1 MNPLAAIWR
10 YVKSFLYLITGQI
23 DKSRRVLD
31 SNPNVM
37 KAKFDDIIKSKVD
50 QIHTYKQAVA
60 TLIAQ
65 QEKKMAKVKSLTEEV
80 QKLENLKAGA
90 LAMAKQT
97 VAKLQ
102 GEGKTKEE
110 VHADADYKKCLTA
123 YNDFAATLTEKQDHI
138 KDLENDIGEYDGSI
152 ANHKIN
158 LQQLQ
163 RDIEKLKS
171 EAADAVAD
179 VITAKEERDLSDMLN
194 GISKDGMAKELQDMR
209 DLRHEMR
216 AEARVSREM
225 AGTDSKAQE
234 AQFLEYA
241 RSNTASDEF
250 DSLLGMA
257 EGTEGA
263 ETVAGEPEEVEKT
276 GSDSILP
283 E

>member
-37 KAKFDDIIKSKVD
+37 KAKFDDIIKGKVD

-110 VHADADYKKCLTA
+110 VHANADYKKCLTA

-257 EGTEGA
+257 EGKEGA
-263 ETVAGEPEEVEKT
+263 ETSASEPEEVEKT
-276 GSDSILP
+276 RSDGILP

>member
-1 MNPLAAIWR
+1 MNPLGAIWR

-23 DKSRRVLD
+23 DKSRRALD

-37 KAKFDDIIKSKVD
+37 KAKFNDIIKSKVD

-65 QEKKMAKVKSLTEEV
+65 QEKKMAKVKALTQDV
-80 QKLENLKAGA
+80 RKLENLKAGA

-110 VHADADYKKCLTA
+110 VHADPEYKKCLTA
-123 YNDFAATLTEKQDHI
+123 YNDFAATLIEKQDHI
-138 KDLENDIGEYDGSI
+138 KDLEGDIGEYDGSI

-179 VITAKEERDLSDMLN
+179 VITSKEERDLADMLN
-194 GISKDGMAKELQDMR
+194 GISKDGMGKELQDMR

-225 AGTDSKAQE
+225 AGTESKVQE
-234 AQFLEYA
+234 AKFLEYA
-241 RSNTASDEF
+241 RSNTGTDVF

-263 ETVAGEPEEVEKT
+263 ETAASEPEQLEKT
-276 GSDSILP
+276 SSDSILP

>member
-1 MNPLAAIWR
+1 MNPLGAVWR

-23 DKSRRVLD
+23 DKARRAVD

-37 KAKFDDIIKSKVD
+37 RAKFDDIIKSKVD

-65 QEKKMAKVKSLTEEV
+65 QEKKMAKVKSLTNEV

-90 LAMAKQT
+90 LAMAKQA

-102 GEGKTKEE
+102 GEGKTNEV
-110 VHADADYKKCLTA
+110 VHADPNYKKCLTA

-138 KDLENDIGEYDGSI
+138 KDLEGDIGEYDDSI

-179 VITAKEERDLSDMLN
+179 VITSKEETELADMIN
-194 GISKDGMAKELQDMR
+194 GISKDGMGKELENLR

-216 AEARVSREM
+216 AEARISREM
-225 AGTDSKAQE
+225 AGTDTKVQE
-234 AQFLEYA
+234 AEFLEYA
-241 RSNTASDEF
+241 RSNTATDEF
-250 DSLLGMA
+250 DALLGMA
-257 EGTEGA
+257 EGTESA
-263 ETVAGEPEEVEKT
+263 ETAASEPEQLEKT
-276 GSDSILP
+276 SSDSILP

>member
-1 MNPLAAIWR
+1 MFGAIGRWFKAVW
-10 YVKSFLYLITGQI
+10 YKLTGAMDQA
-23 DKSRRVLD
+23 RRGLD
-31 SNPNVM
+31 TDPHVM
-37 KAKFDDIIKSKVD
+37 RAKFDEIIKDKVN

-65 QEKKMAKVKSLTEEV
+65 QEKKMAKVKSLTNEV

-90 LAMAKQT
+90 LAMAKQA

-102 GEGKTKEE
+102 GEGKTNEV
-110 VHADADYKKCLTA
+110 VHADPNYKKCLTA

-138 KDLENDIGEYDGSI
+138 KDLEGDIGEYDGSI

-179 VITAKEERDLSDMLN
+179 VITSKEETELADMIN
-194 GISKDGMAKELQDMR
+194 GISKDGMAKELQNLR

-225 AGTDSKAQE
+225 AGTDSKVQE
-234 AQFLEYA
+234 AEFLEYA
-241 RSNTASDEF
+241 RSNTATDEF
-250 DSLLGMA
+250 DALLGMA

-263 ETVAGEPEEVEKT
+263 ETAASEPEQLKKT
-276 GSDSILP
+276 SSDSVLP

>member
-1 MNPLAAIWR
+1 MFGAIGRWFKAVW
-10 YVKSFLYLITGQI
+10 YKLTGAMDQA
-23 DKSRRVLD
+23 RRGLD
-31 SNPNVM
+31 TDPHVM
-37 KAKFDDIIKSKVD
+37 RAKFDEIIKDKVN

-65 QEKKMAKVKSLTEEV
+65 QEKKMAKVKSLTNEM

-90 LAMAKQT
+90 LAMAKQA

-102 GEGKTKEE
+102 GEGKTNEV
-110 VHADADYKKCLTA
+110 VHADPNYKKCLTA

-138 KDLENDIGEYDGSI
+138 KDLEGDIGEYDGSI

-179 VITAKEERDLSDMLN
+179 VITSKEETELADMIN
-194 GISKDGMAKELQDMR
+194 GISKDGMGKELQNLR

-216 AEARVSREM
+216 AEARISREM
-225 AGTDSKAQE
+225 AGTDTKVQE
-234 AQFLEYA
+234 AEFLEYA
-241 RSNTASDEF
+241 RSNTATDEF
-250 DSLLGMA
+250 DALLGMA

-263 ETVAGEPEEVEKT
+263 ETAASEPEQLEKT
-276 GSDSILP
+276 SSDSILP

>member
-110 VHADADYKKCLTA
+110 LHADGDYKKCLTA

-225 AGTDSKAQE
+225 AGTDSKQQE

-263 ETVAGEPEEVEKT
+263 ETSTSKPEEVEKT
-276 GSDSILP
+276 GSDGILP

>member
-1 MNPLAAIWR
+1 MNPLGAIWR

-23 DKSRRVLD
+23 DKSRRALD

-65 QEKKMAKVKSLTEEV
+65 QEKKMAKVKALTQDV
-80 QKLENLKAGA
+80 RKLENLKAGA

-110 VHADADYKKCLTA
+110 VHADPEYKKCLTA
-123 YNDFAATLTEKQDHI
+123 YNDFAATLIEKQDHI
-138 KDLENDIGEYDGSI
+138 KDLEGDIGEYDGSI

-179 VITAKEERDLSDMLN
+179 VITSKEERDLADMLN
-194 GISKDGMAKELQDMR
+194 GISKDGMGKELQDMR

-225 AGTDSKAQE
+225 AGTESKVQE
-234 AQFLEYA
+234 AEFLEYA
-241 RSNTASDEF
+241 RSNTGTDVF

-263 ETVAGEPEEVEKT
+263 ETAASEPEQLEKT
-276 GSDSILP
+276 SSDSILP

>member
-1 MNPLAAIWR
+1 MFGAIGRWFKAVW
-10 YVKSFLYLITGQI
+10 YKLTGAMDQA
-23 DKSRRVLD
+23 RRGLD
-31 SNPNVM
+31 TDPHVM
-37 KAKFDDIIKSKVD
+37 RAKFDEIIKDKVN

-65 QEKKMAKVKSLTEEV
+65 QEKKMAKVKSLTNEV

-90 LAMAKQT
+90 LAMAKQA

-102 GEGKTKEE
+102 GEGKTNEV
-110 VHADADYKKCLTA
+110 VHADPNYKKCLTA

-138 KDLENDIGEYDGSI
+138 KDLEGDIGEYDGSI

-179 VITAKEERDLSDMLN
+179 VITSKEETELADMIN
-194 GISKDGMAKELQDMR
+194 GISKDGMGKELENLR

-216 AEARVSREM
+216 AEARISREM
-225 AGTDSKAQE
+225 AGTDTKVQE
-234 AQFLEYA
+234 AEFLEYA
-241 RSNTASDEF
+241 RSNTATDEF
-250 DSLLGMA
+250 DALLGMA

-263 ETVAGEPEEVEKT
+263 ETAASEPEQLEKT
-276 GSDSILP
+276 SSDSILP

>member
-1 MNPLAAIWR
+1 MFGAIGRWFKAVW
-10 YVKSFLYLITGQI
+10 YKITGQI
-23 DKSRRVLD
+23 DQARRGLD
-31 SNPNVM
+31 TDPHVM
-37 KAKFDDIIKSKVD
+37 RAKFDDIIKGKVN

-65 QEKKMAKVKSLTEEV
+65 QEKKMAKVKTLTEEV

-90 LAMAKQT
+90 LAMAKQA

-110 VHADADYKKCLTA
+110 LHADPDYKKCLTA

-179 VITAKEERDLSDMLN
+179 VITSKEETELADMIN
-194 GISKDGMAKELQDMR
+194 GISKDGMAKELQNMR

-241 RSNTASDEF
+241 RSHTATDEF
-250 DSLLGMA
+250 DSLLGVA

-263 ETVAGEPEEVEKT
+263 ETAASEPEQLEKT
-276 GSDSILP
+276 SSDSVLP

>member
-1 MNPLAAIWR
+1 MFGAIGRWFKAVW
-10 YVKSFLYLITGQI
+10 YKLTGAMDQA
-23 DKSRRVLD
+23 RRGLD
-31 SNPNVM
+31 TDPHVM
-37 KAKFDDIIKSKVD
+37 RAKFDEIIKGKVN

-65 QEKKMAKVKSLTEEV
+65 QEKKMAKVKSLTNEV

-90 LAMAKQT
+90 LAMAKQA

-102 GEGKTKEE
+102 GEGKTNEV
-110 VHADADYKKCLTA
+110 VHADPNYKKCLTA

-138 KDLENDIGEYDGSI
+138 KDLEGDIGEYDGSI
-152 ANHKIN
+152 ANHKVN

-171 EAADAVAD
+171 EAADSVAD
-179 VITAKEERDLSDMLN
+179 VITAKEERDLADMIN
-194 GISKDGMAKELQDMR
+194 GISKDGMAKELQNMR
-209 DLRHEMR
+209 DIRQEMR
-216 AEARVSREM
+216 AEARVSKEM

-241 RSNTASDEF
+241 RSNTATDEF
-250 DSLLGMA
+250 DSLLGVA

-263 ETVAGEPEEVEKT
+263 ETAASEPERLEKKS
-276 GSDSILP
+276 SDSILP

>member
-1 MNPLAAIWR
+1 MFGAIGRWFKAVW
-10 YVKSFLYLITGQI
+10 YKITGQI
-23 DKSRRVLD
+23 DHARRGLD
-31 SNPNVM
+31 TDPHVM
-37 KAKFDDIIKSKVD
+37 RAKFDDIIKGKVN

-90 LAMAKQT
+90 LAMAKQA

-110 VHADADYKKCLTA
+110 LHADPDYKKCLTA

-138 KDLENDIGEYDGSI
+138 KDLENDISEYDGSI

-179 VITAKEERDLSDMLN
+179 VITSKEETELADMIN
-194 GISKDGMAKELQDMR
+194 GISKDGMAKELQNMR

-234 AQFLEYA
+234 AQFLDYA
-241 RSNTASDEF
+241 RSNTATDEF
-250 DSLLGMA
+250 DALLGVA

-263 ETVAGEPEEVEKT
+263 ETAASEPEQVEKT
-276 GSDSILP
+276 SSDSILP

>member
-1 MNPLAAIWR
+1 MFGAIGRWFKAVW
-10 YVKSFLYLITGQI
+10 YKITGQI
-23 DKSRRVLD
+23 DQARRGLD
-31 SNPNVM
+31 TDPHVM
-37 KAKFDDIIKSKVD
+37 RAKFDDIIKGKVN

-90 LAMAKQT
+90 LAMAKQA

-110 VHADADYKKCLTA
+110 LHADPDYKKCLTA

-179 VITAKEERDLSDMLN
+179 VITSKEETELADMIN
-194 GISKDGMAKELQDMR
+194 GISKDGMAKELQNMR

-241 RSNTASDEF
+241 RSHTATDEF
-250 DSLLGMA
+250 DSLLGVA

-263 ETVAGEPEEVEKT
+263 ETAASEPEQLEKT
-276 GSDSILP
+276 SSDSILP

>member
-1 MNPLAAIWR
+1 MFGAIGRWFKAVW
-10 YVKSFLYLITGQI
+10 YKLTGAMDQA
-23 DKSRRVLD
+23 RRGLD
-31 SNPNVM
+31 TDPHVM
-37 KAKFDDIIKSKVD
+37 RAKFDEIIKGKVN

-65 QEKKMAKVKSLTEEV
+65 QEKKMAKVKSLTNEV

-90 LAMAKQT
+90 LAMAKQA

-102 GEGKTKEE
+102 GEGKTNEV

-138 KDLENDIGEYDGSI
+138 KDLEGDIGEYDGSI

-179 VITAKEERDLSDMLN
+179 VITSKEETELADMIN
-194 GISKDGMAKELQDMR
+194 GISKDGMAKELQNLR
-209 DLRHEMR
+209 DLRHEVR
-216 AEARVSREM
+216 AEARISREM
-225 AGTDSKAQE
+225 AGTDTKVQE
-234 AQFLEYA
+234 AEFLEYA
-241 RSNTASDEF
+241 RSNTATDEF
-250 DSLLGMA
+250 DALLGMA

-263 ETVAGEPEEVEKT
+263 ETAASEPERLEKT
-276 GSDSILP
+276 SSDSILP

>member
-1 MNPLAAIWR
+1 MFGAIGRWFKAVW
-10 YVKSFLYLITGQI
+10 YKLTGAMDQA
-23 DKSRRVLD
+23 RRGLD
-31 SNPNVM
+31 TDPHVM
-37 KAKFDDIIKSKVD
+37 RAKFDEIIKDKVN

-65 QEKKMAKVKSLTEEV
+65 QEKKMAKVKSLTNEV

-90 LAMAKQT
+90 LAMAKQA

-102 GEGKTKEE
+102 GEGKTNEV
-110 VHADADYKKCLTA
+110 VHADPDYKKCLTA

-138 KDLENDIGEYDGSI
+138 KDLEGDIGEYDGSI

-179 VITAKEERDLSDMLN
+179 VITSKEETELADMIN
-194 GISKDGMAKELQDMR
+194 GISKDGMAKELQNLR

-225 AGTDSKAQE
+225 AGTDSKVQE
-234 AQFLEYA
+234 AEFLEYA
-241 RSNTASDEF
+241 RSNTATDEF
-250 DSLLGMA
+250 DALLGMA
-257 EGTEGA
+257 EETEGA
-263 ETVAGEPEEVEKT
+263 ETAASEPEQLEKT
-276 GSDSILP
+276 SSDSILP

>member
-1 MNPLAAIWR
+1 MFGAIGRWFKAVW
-10 YVKSFLYLITGQI
+10 YKITGQI
-23 DKSRRVLD
+23 DQARRGLD
-31 SNPNVM
+31 TDPHVM
-37 KAKFDDIIKSKVD
+37 RAKFDDIIKGKVN

-80 QKLENLKAGA
+80 RKLENLKAGA
-90 LAMAKQT
+90 LAMAKQA

-110 VHADADYKKCLTA
+110 LHADPDYKKCLTA

-179 VITAKEERDLSDMLN
+179 VITSKEETELADMIN
-194 GISKDGMAKELQDMR
+194 GISKDGMAKELQNMR

-225 AGTDSKAQE
+225 AGTDSKVQE
-234 AQFLEYA
+234 AEFLEYA
-241 RSNTASDEF
+241 RSNTATDEF
-250 DSLLGMA
+250 DSLLGVA

-263 ETVAGEPEEVEKT
+263 ETAASEPEQLEKT
-276 GSDSILP
+276 SSDSILP

>member
-1 MNPLAAIWR
+1 MFGAIGRWFKAVW
-10 YVKSFLYLITGQI
+10 YKLTGAMDQA
-23 DKSRRVLD
+23 RRGLD
-31 SNPNVM
+31 TDPHVM
-37 KAKFDDIIKSKVD
+37 RAKFDEIIKGKVN

-65 QEKKMAKVKSLTEEV
+65 QEKKMAKVKSLTNEV

-90 LAMAKQT
+90 LAMAKQA

-102 GEGKTKEE
+102 GEGKTNEV
-110 VHADADYKKCLTA
+110 VHADPDYKKCLTA

-138 KDLENDIGEYDGSI
+138 KDLEGDIGEYDGSI

-179 VITAKEERDLSDMLN
+179 VITSKEETELADMIN
-194 GISKDGMAKELQDMR
+194 GISKDGMAKELQNLR

-225 AGTDSKAQE
+225 AGTDSKVQE
-234 AQFLEYA
+234 AEFLEYA
-241 RSNTASDEF
+241 RSNTATDEF
-250 DSLLGMA
+250 DALLGMA

-263 ETVAGEPEEVEKT
+263 ETAASEPEQLKKT
-276 GSDSILP
+276 SSDSVLP

>member
-1 MNPLAAIWR
+1 MFGAIGRWFKAVW
-10 YVKSFLYLITGQI
+10 YKIPGQI
-23 DKSRRVLD
+23 DQARRGLD
-31 SNPNVM
+31 TDPHVM
-37 KAKFDDIIKSKVD
+37 RAKFDAIIKGKVN
-50 QIHTYKQAVA
+50 QLHTYKQAVA

-90 LAMAKQT
+90 LAMAKQA

-110 VHADADYKKCLTA
+110 LHADPDYKKCLTA

-179 VITAKEERDLSDMLN
+179 VITSKEETELADMIN
-194 GISKDGMAKELQDMR
+194 GISKDGMAKELQNMR

-225 AGTDSKAQE
+225 AGTDSKVQE
-234 AQFLEYA
+234 AEFLEYA
-241 RSNTASDEF
+241 RSNTATDEF

-263 ETVAGEPEEVEKT
+263 ETVAGEPEEIEKT
-276 GSDSILP
+276 SSDSILP

>member
-1 MNPLAAIWR
+1 MAR
-10 YVKSFLYLITGQI
+10 
-23 DKSRRVLD
+23 
-31 SNPNVM
+31 
-37 KAKFDDIIKSKVD
+37 KA
-50 QIHTYKQAVA
+50 
-60 TLIAQ
+60 
-65 QEKKMAKVKSLTEEV
+65 
-80 QKLENLKAGA
+80 
-90 LAMAKQT
+90 

-102 GEGKTKEE
+102 GEGKTKEQLHDDPE
-110 VHADADYKKCLTA
+110 YKKCLTA

-138 KDLENDIGEYDGSI
+138 KDLEGDIGEYDGSI
-152 ANHKIN
+152 ASHKIN

-179 VITAKEERDLSDMLN
+179 VITSKEETDLADMIN

-241 RSNTASDEF
+241 RSTTATDEF
-250 DSLLGMA
+250 DALLGMA
-257 EGTEGA
+257 EGSEA
-263 ETVAGEPEEVEKT
+263 SETAPSEPKETEKT

>member
-1 MNPLAAIWR
+1 MFGAIGRWFKAVW
-10 YVKSFLYLITGQI
+10 YKLTGAMDQA
-23 DKSRRVLD
+23 RRGLD
-31 SNPNVM
+31 TDPHVM
-37 KAKFDDIIKSKVD
+37 RAKFDEIIKDKVN

-65 QEKKMAKVKSLTEEV
+65 QEKKMAKVKSLTNEM

-90 LAMAKQT
+90 LAMAKQA

-102 GEGKTKEE
+102 GEGKTNEV
-110 VHADADYKKCLTA
+110 VHADPNYKKCLTA

-138 KDLENDIGEYDGSI
+138 KDLEGDIGEYDGSI

-179 VITAKEERDLSDMLN
+179 VITSKEETELADMIN
-194 GISKDGMAKELQDMR
+194 GISKDGMAKELQNLR

-216 AEARVSREM
+216 AEARISREM
-225 AGTDSKAQE
+225 AGTDTKVQE
-234 AQFLEYA
+234 AEFLEYA
-241 RSNTASDEF
+241 RSNTATDEF
-250 DSLLGMA
+250 DALLGMA
-257 EGTEGA
+257 EETEGA
-263 ETVAGEPEEVEKT
+263 ETAASEPEQLEKT
-276 GSDSILP
+276 SSDSILP

>member
-1 MNPLAAIWR
+1 MFGAIGRWFKAVW
-10 YVKSFLYLITGQI
+10 YKLTGAMDQA
-23 DKSRRVLD
+23 RRGLD
-31 SNPNVM
+31 TDPHVM
-37 KAKFDDIIKSKVD
+37 RAKFDEIIKGKVN

-65 QEKKMAKVKSLTEEV
+65 QEKKMAKVKSLTNEV

-90 LAMAKQT
+90 LAMAKQA

-102 GEGKTKEE
+102 GEGKTNEV
-110 VHADADYKKCLTA
+110 VHADPNYKKCLTA

-138 KDLENDIGEYDGSI
+138 KDLEGDIGEYDGSI

-179 VITAKEERDLSDMLN
+179 VITSKEETELADMIN
-194 GISKDGMAKELQDMR
+194 GISKDGMAKELQNLR
-209 DLRHEMR
+209 DLRHEVR
-216 AEARVSREM
+216 AEARISREM
-225 AGTDSKAQE
+225 AGTDTKVQGAE
-234 AQFLEYA
+234 FLEYA
-241 RSNTASDEF
+241 RSNTATDEF
-250 DSLLGMA
+250 DALLGMA

-263 ETVAGEPEEVEKT
+263 ETAASEPERLEKT
-276 GSDSILP
+276 SSDSILP

>member
-1 MNPLAAIWR
+1 MR
-10 YVKSFLYLITGQI
+10 
-23 DKSRRVLD
+23 
-31 SNPNVM
+31 
-37 KAKFDDIIKSKVD
+37 AKFDGIIKGKVN

-65 QEKKMAKVKSLTEEV
+65 QEKKMAKVKALTQDV
-80 QKLENLKAGA
+80 RKLENLKAGA

-110 VHADADYKKCLTA
+110 VHADPEYKKCLTA
-123 YNDFAATLTEKQDHI
+123 YNDFAATLIEKQDHI
-138 KDLENDIGEYDGSI
+138 KDLEGDIGEYDGSI

-179 VITAKEERDLSDMLN
+179 VITSKEERDLADMLN
-194 GISKDGMAKELQDMR
+194 GISKDGMGKELQDMR

-225 AGTDSKAQE
+225 AGTGTKVQE
-234 AQFLEYA
+234 AEFLEYA
-241 RSNTASDEF
+241 RSNTGTDVF

-263 ETVAGEPEEVEKT
+263 ETAASEPEQLEKT
-276 GSDSILP
+276 SSDSILP

>member
-1 MNPLAAIWR
+1 MFGAIGRWFKAVW
-10 YVKSFLYLITGQI
+10 YKLTGQI
-23 DKSRRVLD
+23 DQARRGLD
-31 SNPNVM
+31 TDPHVM
-37 KAKFDDIIKSKVD
+37 RAKFDEIIKGKVN

-60 TLIAQ
+60 KLIAQ

-80 QKLENLKAGA
+80 NKLEDLKAGA
-90 LAMAKQT
+90 LAMARKA

-102 GEGKTKEE
+102 GEGKTKEQLHDDPE
-110 VHADADYKKCLTA
+110 YKECLTA
-123 YNDFAATLTEKQDHI
+123 YNDFVATLTEKQDHI
-138 KDLENDIGEYDGSI
+138 KDLEGDIGEYDGSI
-152 ANHKIN
+152 ASHKIN

-179 VITAKEERDLSDMLN
+179 VITSKEETELADMIN

-225 AGTDSKAQE
+225 AGTDSKVQE
-234 AQFLEYA
+234 AEFLEYA
-241 RSNTASDEF
+241 RSNTATDEF
-250 DSLLGMA
+250 DALLGVA
-257 EGTEGA
+257 EGSEAA
-263 ETVAGEPEEVEKT
+263 ETAPSEPKETEKT

>member
-1 MNPLAAIWR
+1 MFGAIGRWFKAVW
-10 YVKSFLYLITGQI
+10 YKLTGAMDQA
-23 DKSRRVLD
+23 RRGLD
-31 SNPNVM
+31 TDPHVM
-37 KAKFDDIIKSKVD
+37 RAKFDEIIKDKVN

-65 QEKKMAKVKSLTEEV
+65 QEKKMAKVKSLTNEM

-90 LAMAKQT
+90 LAMAKQA

-102 GEGKTKEE
+102 GEGKTNEV
-110 VHADADYKKCLTA
+110 VHADPNYKKCLTA

-138 KDLENDIGEYDGSI
+138 KDLEGDIGEYDGSI

-179 VITAKEERDLSDMLN
+179 VITSKEETELADMIN
-194 GISKDGMAKELQDMR
+194 GISKDGMGKELQNLR

-216 AEARVSREM
+216 AEARISREM
-225 AGTDSKAQE
+225 AGTDTKVQE
-234 AQFLEYA
+234 AEFLEYA
-241 RSNTASDEF
+241 RSNTATDEF
-250 DSLLGMA
+250 DALLGMA
-257 EGTEGA
+257 EETEGA
-263 ETVAGEPEEVEKT
+263 ETAASEPEQLEKT
-276 GSDSILP
+276 SSDSILP

>member
-1 MNPLAAIWR
+1 MNPLGAIWR

-37 KAKFDDIIKSKVD
+37 RAKFDDFIKGKVE

-80 QKLENLKAGA
+80 KKLENLKAGA
-90 LAMAKQT
+90 LAMARKS
-97 VAKLQ
+97 VAKLE
-102 GEGKTKEE
+102 GEGKTKEQI
-110 VHADADYKKCLTA
+110 HADPEYKKCLTA

-138 KDLENDIGEYDGSI
+138 KDLEGDVSEYDGSI

-241 RSNTASDEF
+241 RSTTATDEF
-250 DSLLGMA
+250 DALLGMA
-257 EGTEGA
+257 EGSEA
-263 ETVAGEPEEVEKT
+263 AQAAPSEPKETEKT

>member
-1 MNPLAAIWR
+1 MNPLGAIWR

-23 DKSRRVLD
+23 DKSRRALD

-37 KAKFDDIIKSKVD
+37 KAKFNDIIKSKVD

-65 QEKKMAKVKSLTEEV
+65 QEKKMAKVKALTQDV
-80 QKLENLKAGA
+80 RKLENLKAGA

-110 VHADADYKKCLTA
+110 VHADPEYKKCLTA
-123 YNDFAATLTEKQDHI
+123 YNDFAATLIEKQDHI
-138 KDLENDIGEYDGSI
+138 KDLEGDIGEYDGSI

-179 VITAKEERDLSDMLN
+179 VITSKEERDLADMLN
-194 GISKDGMAKELQDMR
+194 GISKDGMGKELQNMR

-225 AGTDSKAQE
+225 AGTETKVQE
-234 AQFLEYA
+234 AEFLEYA
-241 RSNTASDEF
+241 RSNTGTDVF

-263 ETVAGEPEEVEKT
+263 ETAASEPEQLEKT
-276 GSDSILP
+276 SSDSILP

>member
-37 KAKFDDIIKSKVD
+37 KAKFDDIIKGKVD

-110 VHADADYKKCLTA
+110 VHANADYKKCLTA

-225 AGTDSKAQE
+225 AGTDSKQQE

-250 DSLLGMA
+250 ASLLGMA

-263 ETVAGEPEEVEKT
+263 ETSTSKPEEVEKT
-276 GSDSILP
+276 GSDGILP

>member
-1 MNPLAAIWR
+1 MFGAIGRWFKAVW
-10 YVKSFLYLITGQI
+10 YKLTGAMDQA
-23 DKSRRVLD
+23 RRGLD
-31 SNPNVM
+31 TDPHVM
-37 KAKFDDIIKSKVD
+37 RAKFDEIIKGKVN

-65 QEKKMAKVKSLTEEV
+65 QEKKMAKVKSLTNEV

-90 LAMAKQT
+90 LAMAKQA

-102 GEGKTKEE
+102 GEGKTNEV
-110 VHADADYKKCLTA
+110 VHADPNYKKCLTA

-138 KDLENDIGEYDGSI
+138 KDLEGDIGEYDGSI

-179 VITAKEERDLSDMLN
+179 VITSKEETELADMIN
-194 GISKDGMAKELQDMR
+194 GISKDGMAKELQNLR
-209 DLRHEMR
+209 DLRHEVR
-216 AEARVSREM
+216 AEARISREM
-225 AGTDSKAQE
+225 AGTDTKVQE
-234 AQFLEYA
+234 AEFLEYA
-241 RSNTASDEF
+241 RSNTATDEF
-250 DSLLGMA
+250 DALLGMA

-263 ETVAGEPEEVEKT
+263 ETAASEPEQLEKT
-276 GSDSILP
+276 SSDSILP

>member
-1 MNPLAAIWR
+1 MFGAIGRWFKAVW
-10 YVKSFLYLITGQI
+10 YKITGQI
-23 DKSRRVLD
+23 DQARRGLD
-31 SNPNVM
+31 TDPHVM
-37 KAKFDDIIKSKVD
+37 RAKFDDIIKGKVN

-90 LAMAKQT
+90 LAMAKQA

-110 VHADADYKKCLTA
+110 LHADPDYKKCLTA

-179 VITAKEERDLSDMLN
+179 VITSKEETELADMIN
-194 GISKDGMAKELQDMR
+194 GISKDGMAKELQNMR

-241 RSNTASDEF
+241 RSNTATDEF
-250 DSLLGMA
+250 DSLLGVA

-263 ETVAGEPEEVEKT
+263 ETAASEPEQLEKT
-276 GSDSILP
+276 SSDSILP

>member
-1 MNPLAAIWR
+1 MFGAIGRWFKAVW
-10 YVKSFLYLITGQI
+10 YKITGQI
-23 DKSRRVLD
+23 DQARRGLD
-31 SNPNVM
+31 TDPHVM
-37 KAKFDDIIKSKVD
+37 RAKFDDIIKGKVN

-90 LAMAKQT
+90 LAMAKQA

-110 VHADADYKKCLTA
+110 LHADPDYKKCLTA

-179 VITAKEERDLSDMLN
+179 VITSKEETELADMIN
-194 GISKDGMAKELQDMR
+194 GISKDGMAKELQNMR

-225 AGTDSKAQE
+225 AGTESKVQE
-234 AQFLEYA
+234 AEFLEYA
-241 RSNTASDEF
+241 RSNTGTDVF

-263 ETVAGEPEEVEKT
+263 ETAASEPEQLEKT
-276 GSDSILP
+276 SSDSILP

>member
-1 MNPLAAIWR
+1 MNPLGAIWR

-23 DKSRRVLD
+23 DKSRRALD

-37 KAKFDDIIKSKVD
+37 KAKFNDIIKSKVD

-65 QEKKMAKVKSLTEEV
+65 QEKKMAKVKALTQDV
-80 QKLENLKAGA
+80 RKLENLKAGA

-110 VHADADYKKCLTA
+110 VHADPEYKKCLTA
-123 YNDFAATLTEKQDHI
+123 YNDFAATLIEKQDHI
-138 KDLENDIGEYDGSI
+138 KDLEGDIGEYDGSI

-179 VITAKEERDLSDMLN
+179 VITSKEERDLADMLN
-194 GISKDGMAKELQDMR
+194 GISKDGMGKELQNMR

-225 AGTDSKAQE
+225 AGTETKVQE
-234 AQFLEYA
+234 AEFLEYA
-241 RSNTASDEF
+241 RSNTGTDVF

-263 ETVAGEPEEVEKT
+263 ETAASEPEQLEKT
-276 GSDSILP
+276 SSDSVLP

>member
-1 MNPLAAIWR
+1 MDTDPH
-10 YVKSFLYLITGQI
+10 
-23 DKSRRVLD
+23 
-31 SNPNVM
+31 VM
-37 KAKFDDIIKSKVD
+37 RAKFDGIIKGKVS

-65 QEKKMAKVKSLTEEV
+65 QEKKMAKVKSLTKEV

-90 LAMAKQT
+90 LAMAKQA

-110 VHADADYKKCLTA
+110 LHADPDYKKCLTA

-138 KDLENDIGEYDGSI
+138 KDLENDIGEYDASI

-179 VITAKEERDLSDMLN
+179 VITSKEETELADMIN
-194 GISKDGMAKELQDMR
+194 GISKDGMGKELQNMR
-209 DLRHEMR
+209 DLRHEVR

-225 AGTDSKAQE
+225 AGTDSKVQE
-234 AQFLEYA
+234 AEFLEYA
-241 RSNTASDEF
+241 RSNTATDEF
-250 DSLLGMA
+250 DSLLGVA
-257 EGTEGA
+257 EGKEGA
-263 ETVAGEPEEVEKT
+263 ETAAGEPEQLEKT
-276 GSDSILP
+276 SSDSILP

>member
-1 MNPLAAIWR
+1 MNPLGAIWR

-23 DKSRRVLD
+23 DKSRRALD

-65 QEKKMAKVKSLTEEV
+65 QEKKMAKVKALTQDV
-80 QKLENLKAGA
+80 RKLENLKAGA

-110 VHADADYKKCLTA
+110 VHADPEYKKCLTA
-123 YNDFAATLTEKQDHI
+123 YNDFAATLIEKQDHI
-138 KDLENDIGEYDGSI
+138 KDLEGDIGEYDGSI

-179 VITAKEERDLSDMLN
+179 VITSKEERDLADMLN
-194 GISKDGMAKELQDMR
+194 GISKDGMGKELQNMR

-225 AGTDSKAQE
+225 AGTESKVQE
-234 AQFLEYA
+234 AEFLEYA
-241 RSNTASDEF
+241 RSNTGTDVF

-263 ETVAGEPEEVEKT
+263 ETAASEPEQLEKT
-276 GSDSILP
+276 SSDSVLP

>member
-1 MNPLAAIWR
+1 MFGAIGRWFKAVW
-10 YVKSFLYLITGQI
+10 YKLTGAMDQA
-23 DKSRRVLD
+23 RRGLD
-31 SNPNVM
+31 TDPHVM
-37 KAKFDDIIKSKVD
+37 RAKFDEIIKGKVN

-65 QEKKMAKVKSLTEEV
+65 QEKKMAKVKSLTNEV

-90 LAMAKQT
+90 LAMAKQA

-102 GEGKTKEE
+102 GEGKTNE
-110 VHADADYKKCLTA
+110 VGHADPDYKKCLTA

-138 KDLENDIGEYDGSI
+138 KDLEGDIGEYDGSI

-179 VITAKEERDLSDMLN
+179 VITSKEETELADMIN
-194 GISKDGMAKELQDMR
+194 GISKDGMAKELQNLR
-209 DLRHEMR
+209 DLRHEVR
-216 AEARVSREM
+216 AEARISREM
-225 AGTDSKAQE
+225 AGTDTKVQE
-234 AQFLEYA
+234 AEFLEYA
-241 RSNTASDEF
+241 RSNTATDEF
-250 DSLLGMA
+250 DALLGMA

-263 ETVAGEPEEVEKT
+263 ETAASEPERLEKT
-276 GSDSILP
+276 SSDSILP